1 MTWCSRRGTVWL
13 SLYRTSST
21 SHRVPGEQY
30 APSLLPKTSLGPE
43 PRVGYS
49 PSLSLFCPQAL
60 GSNAG
65 TADLNDDCGLPA
77 ETSHFSPP
85 HSVGGP
91 AAISTWPAHDP
102 HLSKPVAV
110 ERGWQQCCD
119 IGVGLVW
126 LALSLLSA
134 CMRAEGYRASFS
146 CSLLLLPCHS
156 RVEGLCGGGRKGSE

>member
-21 SHRVPGEQY
+21 SHRVPGEQC

-60 GSNAG
+60 DSNAG

-119 IGVGLVW
+119 IGAGLAPSVR
-126 LALSLLSA
+126 LHEGRGIQSIIFMLASPFALSL
-134 CMRAEGYRASFS
+134 
-146 CSLLLLPCHS
+146 PC
-156 RVEGLCGGGRKGSE
+156 